1 MPAGCVASNDYPRH
15 AAPCRPARRTRR
27 HSQCSSRKRNRTK
40 SFLASLLDV
49 QLLPATFSYFQLLPA
64 TFSYFQLLSATFSY
78 FQLLSVTFSYMSA
91 TTVPHAIHEQYTR
104 GGPIK
109 HTVGHFCPLFTQ
121 LIEKVGVFANLRF
134 ARFLARFAQTNSHT
148 IFLTTANVF
157 TSCRRS
163 FASRPNHV
171 SSRRRRVCVA
181 LGPTLGGRDCQYPTL

>member
-1 MPAGCVASNDYPRH
+1 MTIPGTQHRAGQHEERGATASAHHGKEIGLNHFWHRYLMF
-15 AAPCRPARRTRR
+15 
-27 HSQCSSRKRNRTK
+27 SY
-40 SFLASLLDV
+40 F
-49 QLLPATFSYFQLLPA
+49 QLLSATFSYFQLLSA